1 MNFLENHD
9 LSQLSVH
16 SFFEKMCLIV
26 ENTKDMSNVESEE
39 ESKKKQKSDDDN
51 DDYDSE
57 AADELSLLLHDSDT
71 EEECSSLM
79 AKIPKIVLSEAEKRC
94 EKNIQERKRLWERT
108 CLIFSENMSTQHL
121 QHLHITLPYDLIHLY
136 YSQLSSYLLF
146 LFNTY

>member
-26 ENTKDMSNVESEE
+26 ENTKDLSNVESEE

-71 EEECSSLM
+71 EEECSSPM

-94 EKNIQERKRLWERT
+94 EKNIQEREQLWEQEKDKY
-108 CLIFSENMSTQHL
+108 ENM
-121 QHLHITLPYDLIHLY
+121 
-136 YSQLSSYLLF
+136 
-146 LFNTY
+146 FNFM